1 MLKIKLKNQKLNFMF
16 EAGSPYLATPSQSK
30 KEDWFDKWTYRV
42 LKLATL
48 ISVIK
53 YILIPLFV

>member
-1 MLKIKLKNQKLNFMF
+1 MIKIKLKNQKLNFKF
-16 EAGSPYLATPSQSK
+16 EVGSPYLATPSQTK
-30 KEDWFDKWTYRV
+30 TKDWFDILTNCT